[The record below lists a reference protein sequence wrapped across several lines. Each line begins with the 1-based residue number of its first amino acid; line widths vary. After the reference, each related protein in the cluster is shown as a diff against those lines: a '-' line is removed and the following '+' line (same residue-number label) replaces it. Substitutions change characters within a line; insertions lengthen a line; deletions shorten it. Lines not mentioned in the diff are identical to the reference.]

1 MSQMGAG
8 ATGQT
13 EEGEG
18 IVETISEQ
26 ATQVKNTGR
35 RELREQLDERTTQVG
50 QQTRTLASALRRS
63 GKEAQGAGAGGVDS
77 ITSGIADQLE
87 RAGSYLERAKGE
99 EMLGDAEQFVRTR
112 PWLVA
117 GAAVA
122 AGFLVS
128 RVVKASSERRYD
140 GSSHGSRSSRM
151 PVAGQGVRRTD
162 DDRMPLGSEPL
173 AAAGGPS

>member
-13 EEGEG
+13 EEGGG
-18 IVETISEQ
+18 IAETISEQ

-35 RELREQLDERTTQVG
+35 RELREQLDERTTQAG
-50 QQTRTLASALRRS
+50 RQTRMLAGALRRS
-63 GKEAQGAGAGGVDS
+63 GKEAQGAGADGLDS
-77 ITSGIADQLE
+77 ITSGVADQLE
-87 RAGSYLERAKGE
+87 RAGIYLEGAKGE
-99 EMLGDAEQFVRTR
+99 EMLRDAEQFVRTR

-128 RVVKASSERRYD
+128 RVIKASSERRYD
-140 GSSHGSRSSRM
+140 RSPRGSRSSRM
-151 PVAGQGVRRTD
+151 PVAGQGVRRTGD
-162 DDRMPLGSEPL
+162 DIVPVRSEPL
-173 AAAGGPS
+173 AAAGRAS